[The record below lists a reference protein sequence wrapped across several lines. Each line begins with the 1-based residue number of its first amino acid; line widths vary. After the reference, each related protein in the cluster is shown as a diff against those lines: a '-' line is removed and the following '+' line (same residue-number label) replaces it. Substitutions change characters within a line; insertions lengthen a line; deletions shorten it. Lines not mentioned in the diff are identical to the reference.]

1 MEETLFPLPEKQ
13 TPADPTAKAGKPRLS
28 RANRGQIE
36 WRPVNLDSLLPED
49 HEARL
54 VWEWVRGMDTSP
66 LEAEVLS
73 VEGAAGRPAIDPG
86 ILIALWL
93 YATLQGVGSARQL
106 ERLCQEHLAYL
117 WLCGGVSVNYH
128 TLADFRVGHQ
138 DFLDQLFI
146 QSIAA
151 LRAEGLVSLHQVAQ
165 DGKKIRASAGSSSFH
180 REETLNR
187 HLEEAR
193 QQVEALRK
201 QLDENPNQMSKQQQ
215 KARQRAARERME
227 RIEKA
232 KQQIEAME
240 KRAEETGHAKEDKKA
255 GKVRRASETDPQA
268 RVMKMANGGFNPAY
282 NAQFCTDT
290 DSNLIV
296 GVQISQQGNDTG
308 LASPMLAQVAAD
320 HGQMPDEILA
330 DTSYFRK
337 EEVSTVSQM
346 GATPY
351 FAIPGKQ
358 APYVPKKGDPP
369 EVVALRLRMASEEGQ
384 QKMVFRGAVAELV
397 HAVMDQLN
405 LARVRVRGKE
415 KVRTVLLWFVLVHNW
430 IRARRLRQKLLLAAA
445 S

>member
-1 MEETLFPLPEKQ
+1 
-13 TPADPTAKAGKPRLS
+13 
-28 RANRGQIE
+28 
-36 WRPVNLDSLLPED
+36 
-49 HEARL
+49 
-54 VWEWVRGMDTSP
+54 MDTSP

-73 VEGAAGRPAIDPG
+73 VEGAAGRPAIDLG

-180 REETLNR
+180 RKETLGR
-187 HLEEAR
+187 HLKEAR
-193 QQVEALRK
+193 QQVEVLRK
-201 QLDENPNQMSKQQQ
+201 QLDENPNQLSKQQQ

>member
-1 MEETLFPLPEKQ
+1 MEETLFPMPEKQ
-13 TPADPTAKAGKPRLS
+13 TPADPTAKAGKPRLR

-151 LRAEGLVSLHQVAQ
+151 LRAERLVSMHQVAQ

-180 REETLNR
+180 RKETLDR

-193 QQVEALRK
+193 QQVEVLRK
-201 QLDENPNQMSKQQQ
+201 QLDENPNQLSKQQQ

-369 EVVALRLRMASEEGQ
+369 EVIALRLRMASEEGQ